1 VLRAKFASRQPAIT
15 RLAILTGALLL
26 CFIVPG
32 GNAAWA
38 QTAARPAATPAATP
52 ADVRVRPTEL
62 EVNAATPNDP
72 AVDKMLETYAPKV
85 RSLDLVIGK
94 LVGDLKKGG
103 AGAGSLGNFVTDGI
117 RSRASL
123 KLGQPVALAVTNNGG
138 MRKSVIAEGALRT
151 LDIFELLPFENA
163 LVEFDLTGAQVLD
176 LLRVVIQKGD
186 AQSGARVVYRSN
198 ADRKMELVSAR
209 LLVNGQEKEIDPAA
223 TYKVIS
229 IDYLLRVK
237 GDYAMLQQAKASKPL
252 GLTIRDVM
260 IDYVK
265 AEAAAG
271 RDIKATLD
279 GRFHFDKPAT
289 PGAAEV
295 PPQ

>member
-1 VLRAKFASRQPAIT
+1 MPVLRAKFPFHQRALT
-15 RLAILTGALLL
+15 KLVILTGALLL

-32 GNAAWA
+32 GKSASA
-38 QTAARPAATPAATP
+38 QTAARPAATP

-72 AVDKMLETYAPKV
+72 AVDKMLETYAPRV
-85 RSLDLVIGK
+85 RELDQVIGK

-123 KLGQPVALAVTNNGG
+123 KLGKPVDLAVTNNGG
-138 MRKSVIAEGALRT
+138 LRKSVIAEGELRT
-151 LDIFELLPFENA
+151 RDIFELLPFENA

-186 AQSGARVVYRSN
+186 AQSGARVIYRQN
-198 ADRKMELVSAR
+198 AEKKMELLSAR
-209 LLVNGQEKEIDPAA
+209 LLVNGQAKEIDPAA

-237 GDYAMLQQAKASKPL
+237 GDYSMLQQAKTSKPL

-265 AEAAAG
+265 AEVAAG

-279 GRFHFDKPAT
+279 GRFQYERPAGT
-289 PGAAEV
+289 AEV

>member
-1 VLRAKFASRQPAIT
+1 VSRAK
-15 RLAILTGALLL
+15 LAIINALLL
-26 CFIVPG
+26 VCLLALSG
-32 GNAAWA
+32 GSAWA
-38 QTAARPAATPAATP
+38 QTAPQPAPKAAATPVDIKARVTERPVDAT
-52 ADVRVRPTEL
+52 
-62 EVNAATPNDP
+62 TPDDP
-72 AVDKMLETYAPKV
+72 AVDKMLEAYAPKV
-85 RSLDLVIGK
+85 RELDLVIGK

-123 KLGQPVALAVTNNGG
+123 KLGKPVALAVTNNGG
-138 MRKSVIAEGALRT
+138 LRKSVIAEGDLRT
-151 LDIFELLPFENA
+151 RDIFELLPFENA

-186 AQSGARVVYRSN
+186 AQSGARVVYHTN
-198 ADRKMELVSAR
+198 ADKKMELVSAR

-237 GDYAMLQQAKASKPL
+237 GDYSMLQQAAASKPL

-265 AEAAAG
+265 AETAAG
-271 RDIKATLD
+271 RNIKSTLD
-279 GRFHFDKPAT
+279 GRFHFDKPAGT
-289 PGAAEV
+289 QEV
-295 PPQ
+295 SPND

>member
-1 VLRAKFASRQPAIT
+1 MPVLRAKFVFHKRAISRLVI
-15 RLAILTGALLL
+15 ITGALLL

-32 GNAAWA
+32 GKSASA
-38 QTAARPAATPAATP
+38 QTAARPAQTPAAAP
-52 ADVRVRPTEL
+52 ADIRVRPTEL
-62 EVNAATPNDP
+62 AVDAATPNDP
-72 AVDKMLETYAPKV
+72 AVDKMLETYAPRV
-85 RSLDLVIGK
+85 RELDLVIGT

-123 KLGQPVALAVTNNGG
+123 KLGKPVDLAVTNNGG
-138 MRKSVIAEGALRT
+138 LRKSVIAEGELRT
-151 LDIFELLPFENA
+151 RDIFELLPFENA
-163 LVEFDLTGAQVLD
+163 LVEFELTGAQVLD

-186 AQSGARVVYRSN
+186 AQSGARVIYRQN
-198 ADRKMELVSAR
+198 ARKMELVSAS
-209 LLVNGQEKEIDPAA
+209 LLVNGQLKQIDPAA
-223 TYKVIS
+223 TYRVIC

-237 GDYAMLQQAKASKPL
+237 GDYSMLQQAKTSKPL

-265 AEAAAG
+265 AEVAAG
-271 RDIKATLD
+271 RNIKATLD
-279 GRFHFDKPAT
+279 GRFQFEKPAGT
-289 PGAAEV
+289 AEV